1 MYCHDNQIVHRDL
14 KPENI
19 LYESSKQDSILKVI
33 DFGTSRLYDPSKKM
47 AQRLGT
53 PYYIAPE
60 VLEKCYTEKCDVWS
74 CGVIMYIL
82 LSGIPPFNG
91 KDDIEIMEKV
101 SSGKYSLS
109 SAEFQAISA
118 EAKDLIR
125 KMLEYNPKTRIS
137 ALDSINHDWFRKV
150 MGTQEGEINIDNLK
164 NLKAFN
170 SKSKLQAAIYFFI
183 VNNMATKE
191 EKNS

>member
-1 MYCHDNQIVHRDL
+1 
-14 KPENI
+14 
-19 LYESSKQDSILKVI
+19 
-33 DFGTSRLYDPSKKM
+33 M

-91 KDDIEIMEKV
+91 RDDIEIMEKV

-109 SAEFQAISA
+109 GAEFQAISA

-125 KMLEYNPKTRIS
+125 KML
-137 ALDSINHDWFRKV
+137 
-150 MGTQEGEINIDNLK
+150 Q
-164 NLKAFN
+164 
-170 SKSKLQAAIYFFI
+170 
-183 VNNMATKE
+183 
-191 EKNS
+191 